1 MKEVGIMTWFTYNNY
16 GTVLQAYAL
25 SKKLEN
31 MQVIPE
37 IINYR
42 PKIRKTN
49 IYDMKIKF
57 ILKTQISHIQ
67 SFCKVAYCL
76 LCQRILS
83 ILQPQHSDFCKQR
96 TIVIALPHF
105 RFW

>member
-57 ILKTQISHIQ
+57 ILKQLINKNYQKKYISEI
-67 SFCKVAYCL
+67 SKINEKFKY
-76 LCQRILS
+76 RITGTS
-83 ILQPQHSDFCKQR
+83 VHDGRS
-96 TIVIALPHF
+96 V
-105 RFW
+105 

>member
-1 MKEVGIMTWFTYNNY
+1 
-16 GTVLQAYAL
+16 
-25 SKKLEN
+25 

-57 ILKTQISHIQ
+57 ILKQLINKNYQKKYISEISKINENLVNLERTVYLYLMKLTLTQN
-67 SFCKVAYCL
+67 
-76 LCQRILS
+76 
-83 ILQPQHSDFCKQR
+83 
-96 TIVIALPHF
+96 
-105 RFW
+105 

>member
-49 IYDMKIKF
+49 IYDLSLI
-57 ILKTQISHIQ
+57 HI
-67 SFCKVAYCL
+67 
-76 LCQRILS
+76 
-83 ILQPQHSDFCKQR
+83 
-96 TIVIALPHF
+96 
-105 RFW
+105 

>member
-49 IYDMKIKF
+49 IYLSLI
-57 ILKTQISHIQ
+57 HI
-67 SFCKVAYCL
+67 
-76 LCQRILS
+76 
-83 ILQPQHSDFCKQR
+83 
-96 TIVIALPHF
+96 
-105 RFW
+105 

>member
-37 IINYR
+37 IIN
-42 PKIRKTN
+42 N
-49 IYDMKIKF
+49 IVTCYVSTRHTF
-57 ILKTQISHIQ
+57 E
-67 SFCKVAYCL
+67 A
-76 LCQRILS
+76 
-83 ILQPQHSDFCKQR
+83 
-96 TIVIALPHF
+96 
-105 RFW
+105 